1 MVTIHSGSN
10 FNKYDFEGN
19 STDPKPTEGV
29 KTNQKFL
36 ELDTLDIYY
45 FDDFVHNFGN
55 ISQMLEFSTSG
66 KFKEAVLRILKY
78 KKCNVMIMSSDKCF
92 FSVFW

>member
-45 FDDFVHNFGN
+45 FDDDG
-55 ISQMLEFSTSG
+55 TW
-66 KFKEAVLRILKY
+66 
-78 KKCNVMIMSSDKCF
+78 KKAGYNRS
-92 FSVFW
+92 